1 MTNVDKENIAPAV
14 YLSDSKILS
23 PVSPLPFTVKVDSHE
38 GAGFAQSVKVDSR
51 EGAGFAQSVKVDQR
65 TDLGEILETLPT
77 NELHTL
83 KLFIAPE
90 TPVFAQTKPRHA
102 ATFEVWIFD
111 SKEQMMK
118 TLLWGHRFGE
128 KAHTFLREIIS
139 CLTPYGE
146 NIRSDERVV
155 FLRERSMM
163 ASIDDIC
170 LELGCFLEEAI
181 ADYDLS
187 VERCPCV

>member
-23 PVSPLPFTVKVDSHE
+23 PVSPLPFTVKVDSH
-38 GAGFAQSVKVDSR
+38 

-111 SKEQMMK
+111 SKEQMMR

-128 KAHTFLREIIS
+128 KAHTFLREIVS

-146 NIRSDERVV
+146 NIRPDERVV

-170 LELGCFLEEAI
+170 LELGCFLEEAV
-181 ADYDLS
+181 ADHDLS
-187 VERCPCV
+187 VERCPEHHSQSPRD